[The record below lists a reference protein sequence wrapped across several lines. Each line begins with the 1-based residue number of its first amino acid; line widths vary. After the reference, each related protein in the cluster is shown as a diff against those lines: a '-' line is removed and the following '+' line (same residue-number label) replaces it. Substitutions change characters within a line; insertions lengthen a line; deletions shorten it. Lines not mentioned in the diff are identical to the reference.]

1 MIGPFGI
8 GEGRVWV
15 KHLDH
20 TGFVTRSPLGVPG
33 RVLVYRDCDLAQLFD
48 ALAQPWLVVLDLGD
62 QERAGRC
69 GLLERFF

>member
-20 TGFVTRSPLGVPG
+20 TGFVTRSTLGVSG
-33 RVLVYRDCDLAQLFD
+33 SVLVNRGCGLAHLFG
-48 ALAQPWLVVLDLGD
+48 ALVQRGLVVFDLGD
-62 QERAGRC
+62 QEGAGRC
-69 GLLERFF
+69 GLLECFF